1 MVSRWRGFLRSLVVY
16 HHPWIHRAWR
26 LFYRDVLSPG
36 DIVFDIG
43 AHVGNRARAM
53 RSAGATVIAVEP
65 QALFAKF
72 LRLALPRD
80 IVVRD
85 VAVGS
90 VEAEAEMAVSSKH
103 PTLSSLRSDFVTG
116 AAHAPGFEHVSWDS
130 HLRVQVVTLDRL
142 IREHGQ
148 PAYVKIDV
156 EGFELEVLSGLSH
169 PVQMV
174 SVEYLPGFPH
184 LTHAVLD
191 RLAELGDYE
200 FNPVVGEKARFL
212 WPEWRDSNEVR
223 KWLSTLSAQ
232 ASSGDLFA
240 RLSPHKL

>member
-1 MVSRWRGFLRSLVVY
+1 MLSRWRGFLRSLVVY
-16 HHPWIHRAWR
+16 HNPWAQRAWR
-26 LFYRDVLSPG
+26 LFYRDILSPG
-36 DIVFDIG
+36 DVVFDIG

-80 IVVRD
+80 IVIRD

-90 VEAEAEMAVSSKH
+90 VETEADMAVSSKH
-103 PTLSSLRSDFVTG
+103 PTLSSLRADFVTD
-116 AAHAPGFEHVSWDS
+116 AAHAPGFEHVSWDN

-142 IREHGQ
+142 IRDHGQ
-148 PAYVKIDV
+148 PSYVKIDV
-156 EGFELEVLSGLSH
+156 EGFELEVLSGLTH

-191 RLAELGDYE
+191 RLAQLGDYH
-200 FNPVVGEKARFL
+200 FNPVVGEKAQFL
-212 WPEWRDSNEVR
+212 WPEWRDGSEVR
-223 KWLSTLSAQ
+223 KWLGTLSAE

-240 RLSPHKL
+240 RLSPHTL